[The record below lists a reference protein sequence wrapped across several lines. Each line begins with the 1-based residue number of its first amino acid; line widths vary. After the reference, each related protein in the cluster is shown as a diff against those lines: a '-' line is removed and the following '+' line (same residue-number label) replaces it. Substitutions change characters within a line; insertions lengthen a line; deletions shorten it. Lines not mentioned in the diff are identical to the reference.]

1 MHICLDFLPELLAQ
15 PIIGD
20 LAKQLFAVDLISHLS
35 LQYALPRSF
44 NVARL
49 AVNTLSTLLS
59 GTKKKFRPLRFVIV
73 TFHLTISFVALVL
86 PSNGRT
92 EIYLPALPALVRI
105 ATAFPPLVDDIVS
118 FLVQLGR
125 VCLSQSCLHGS
136 YDHRIVSSLLRQ
148 LDQEMVLDEE
158 EHKEEEES
166 VPVKVKEEV
175 VALPQDDCP
184 MEVDI
189 KKEREEGELEEGELP
204 DAKMNN
210 VLSNSTAPV
219 DRIQSDNKTVKSF
232 DFATSNDL
240 SVPFTPT
247 QIRQLFKLLPE
258 SSLMGAEVSRTFSQ
272 LCNKA
277 ILHKK
282 IY

>member
-20 LAKQLFAVDLISHLS
+20 LAKQLFAVDLISHLC
-35 LQYALPRSF
+35 LQYALPKSF

-59 GTKKKFRPLRFVIV
+59 GETDLYYHIYLSITSCFSCP
-73 TFHLTISFVALVL
+73 VL

-148 LDQEMVLDEE
+148 LDHEMSVDED
-158 EHKEEEES
+158 KEEEETTLG
-166 VPVKVKEEV
+166 KVTTPHPPIVSSKKT
-175 VALPQDDCP
+175 DCRG
-184 MEVDI
+184 
-189 KKEREEGELEEGELP
+189 KKCVLYLKKSSRFVNVFFPSPFILFVCLHSS
-204 DAKMNN
+204 KLFLI
-210 VLSNSTAPV
+210 VLSFPQQSPLNLST
-219 DRIQSDNKTVKSF
+219 
-232 DFATSNDL
+232 
-240 SVPFTPT
+240 
-247 QIRQLFKLLPE
+247 
-258 SSLMGAEVSRTFSQ
+258 
-272 LCNKA
+272 
-277 ILHKK
+277 
-282 IY
+282 

>member
-20 LAKQLFAVDLISHLS
+20 LAKKLFAVDLISHLC
-35 LQYALPRSF
+35 LQYALPKSF

-59 GTKKKFRPLRFVIV
+59 GETDLYYHIYLSITSRF
-73 TFHLTISFVALVL
+73 SCPVL

-148 LDQEMVLDEE
+148 LDHEMSVDED
-158 EHKEEEES
+158 KEEEETT
-166 VPVKVKEEV
+166 PGKVKEEV
-175 VALPQDDCP
+175 LDTPLLDCPAP
-184 MEVDI
+184 MEVDV

-204 DAKMNN
+204 ENTKTNN
-210 VLSNSTAPV
+210 VPPSNQTAVALVSTVSTEKSTKIIDSTA
-219 DRIQSDNKTVKSF
+219 
-232 DFATSNDL
+232 DL

-277 ILHKK
+277 ILQKK

>member
-59 GTKKKFRPLRFVIV
+59 GKKNFTQHLIIPLFICHVLSV
-73 TFHLTISFVALVL
+73 PVL

-148 LDQEMVLDEE
+148 LDHEMVVDEE
-158 EHKEEEES
+158 EEMEEAKAVTEKIKVE
-166 VPVKVKEEV
+166 PVQPPE
-175 VALPQDDCP
+175 DYCP

-204 DAKMNN
+204 DAKTNN
-210 VLSNSTAPV
+210 PPSNPSAAPV
-219 DRIQSDNKTVKSF
+219 IPVDSKSKAI
-232 DFATSNDL
+232 DFSPSSDL

>member
-15 PIIGD
+15 PTVGD

-44 NVARL
+44 SVARL
-49 AVNTLSTLLS
+49 AVNTLSTLL
-59 GTKKKFRPLRFVIV
+59 GGKKDLISYFVYRV
-73 TFHLTISFVALVL
+73 FHYCFSCNAVL

-105 ATAFPPLVDDIVS
+105 ATAFPPLVDDIMS

-136 YDHRIVSSLLRQ
+136 YDHRIVSSLIRQ
-148 LDQEMVLDEE
+148 LDLESAPDNDEE
-158 EHKEEEES
+158 KEQQNGEATG
-166 VPVKVKEEV
+166 KVKEEPV
-175 VALPQDDCP
+175 NGDCPIP
-184 MEVDI
+184 MEVDV
-189 KKEREEGELEEGELP
+189 KKEQREEGELEEGELP
-204 DAKMNN
+204 DTRTNHIPAAANETSVATK
-210 VLSNSTAPV
+210 STSTKA
-219 DRIQSDNKTVKSF
+219 I
-232 DFATSNDL
+232 DFTSDL

>member
-1 MHICLDFLPELLAQ
+1 MVIDCYFL
-15 PIIGD
+15 
-20 LAKQLFAVDLISHLS
+20 
-35 LQYALPRSF
+35 R
-44 NVARL
+44 
-49 AVNTLSTLLS
+49 
-59 GTKKKFRPLRFVIV
+59 
-73 TFHLTISFVALVL
+73 LVL
-86 PSNGRT
+86 PSSGRT
-92 EIYLPALPALVRI
+92 EIYLPALPSLVRI

-148 LDQEMVLDEE
+148 LDLEMVADEGKEE
-158 EHKEEEES
+158 EKDEAPVKLKEEEEATEKE
-166 VPVKVKEEV
+166 KVV
-175 VALPQDDCP
+175 VTPLLYCPAP
-184 MEVDI
+184 MEVDV

-204 DAKMNN
+204 DTKTNN
-210 VLSNSTAPV
+210 VPPSNQTPLAPFPADKLAKAIDFTA
-219 DRIQSDNKTVKSF
+219 
-232 DFATSNDL
+232 DL

>member
-1 MHICLDFLPELLAQ
+1 M
-15 PIIGD
+15 
-20 LAKQLFAVDLISHLS
+20 QL
-35 LQYALPRSF
+35 
-44 NVARL
+44 
-49 AVNTLSTLLS
+49 T
-59 GTKKKFRPLRFVIV
+59 
-73 TFHLTISFVALVL
+73 VL

-105 ATAFPPLVDDIVS
+105 GTAFPPLVDDIVS

-125 VCLSQSCLHGS
+125 VCLSQSCLHSS
-136 YDHRIVSSLLRQ
+136 YDHRVVSSLLRQ
-148 LDQEMVLDEE
+148 LDHEMGFDEQDGQSE
-158 EHKEEEES
+158 GKS
-166 VPVKVKEEV
+166 VEIVKEE
-175 VALPQDDCP
+175 LHSP
-184 MEVDI
+184 MELDV
-189 KKEREEGELEEGELP
+189 KKEKEEGELEEGELP
-204 DAKMNN
+204 DTKI
-210 VLSNSTAPV
+210 NSINAVESVVTL
-219 DRIQSDNKTVKSF
+219 KTIP
-232 DFATSNDL
+232 DFSSEL